1 MYKLSLENQYGNNIE
16 LTNNR
21 NYAIFEISGLHPP
34 NAIISTDSLAI
45 YDGEK
50 FTSSKADKRT
60 INIQFGITKNAE
72 TNRIALYKVI
82 KTKQYI
88 RLNYKNSIRDIFIE
102 GYVESMIID
111 YHAVPQLVTVSIL
124 CPRPYFNDAT
134 ELISEMSALVK
145 KFTFPFAIEKN
156 NKIPF
161 GYIED
166 VTEINVINNGD
177 IQTNM
182 IIKIQA
188 SGEVINPTIFNR
200 ETGDF
205 FRLNFTMQTGD
216 VITIDTN
223 QGQKSVNLYRSGEDI
238 NIFNSISRDSTWLSL
253 APGDNIMI
261 YDADNETRRN
271 MLVRFLY
278 RYQYEGA

>member
-16 LTNNR
+16 LTNSR

-60 INIQFGITKNAE
+60 INIQFGILKNAE
-72 TNRIALYKVI
+72 TNRIALYKII

-88 RLNYKNSIRDIFIE
+88 RLNYKNNIRDIFIE

-145 KFTFPFAIEKN
+145 KFTFPFAIEKA

-166 VTEINVINNGD
+166 VSEINVINNGD

-182 IIKIQA
+182 IIKIQS

>member
-72 TNRIALYKVI
+72 TNRISLYKVI

-124 CPRPYFNDAT
+124 CPQPYFNDAT

-182 IIKIQA
+182 IIKIQS

-200 ETGDF
+200 ETGEF
-205 FRLNFTMQTGD
+205 FRLNFIMQTGD

>member
-16 LTNNR
+16 LTHNR
-21 NYAIFEISGLHPP
+21 NYAIYEISGLHPP

-50 FTSSKADKRT
+50 FTSSKVDKRT

-88 RLNYKNSIRDIFIE
+88 RLNYKNNIRDIFIE

-111 YHAVPQLVTVSIL
+111 YHAIPQLVTVSIL

-145 KFTFPFAIEKN
+145 KFTFPFAIEKA

-166 VTEINVINNGD
+166 VSEINVINNGD

-182 IIKIQA
+182 IIKIQS

>member
-72 TNRIALYKVI
+72 TNRIALYKII

-88 RLNYKNSIRDIFIE
+88 RLNYKNNIRDIFIE

-145 KFTFPFAIEKN
+145 KFTFPFAIEKA

-166 VTEINVINNGD
+166 VSEINVINNGD

-182 IIKIQA
+182 IIKIQS

>member
-1 MYKLSLENQYGNNIE
+1 MYKFSLENQYGNNIE
-16 LTNNR
+16 LTHNR
-21 NYAIFEISGLHPP
+21 NYAIYEISGLHPP

-72 TNRIALYKVI
+72 TNRIALYKII

-88 RLNYKNSIRDIFIE
+88 RLNYKNNIRDIFIE

-166 VTEINVINNGD
+166 VSEINVINNGD

>member
-1 MYKLSLENQYGNNIE
+1 MYKLSLENQYGNSIE

-34 NAIISTDSLAI
+34 NAIISTDSLAV

-72 TNRIALYKVI
+72 TNRIALYKII

-88 RLNYKNSIRDIFIE
+88 RLNYKNNIRDIFIE

-145 KFTFPFAIEKN
+145 KFTFPFAIEKA

-166 VTEINVINNGD
+166 VSEINVINNGD

-182 IIKIQA
+182 IIKIQS

>member
-1 MYKLSLENQYGNNIE
+1 MYKLILENQYGNSIE
-16 LTNNR
+16 ITHNR
-21 NYAIFEISGLHPP
+21 NYAIYEISGLHPP

-111 YHAVPQLVTVSIL
+111 YHAVPQLVTISIL
-124 CPRPYFNDAT
+124 CPQPYFNDAT

-182 IIKIQA
+182 IIKIQS

-200 ETGDF
+200 ETGEF
-205 FRLNFTMQTGD
+205 FRLNFIMQTGD

-253 APGDNIMI
+253 SPGDNIMI

-271 MLVRFLY
+271 MLVSFLY
-278 RYQYEGA
+278 RYQYEGV

>member
-16 LTNNR
+16 LTHNR
-21 NYAIFEISGLHPP
+21 NYAIYEISGLHPS

-50 FTSSKADKRT
+50 FTSSKVDKRT

-88 RLNYKNSIRDIFIE
+88 RLNYKNNIRDIFIE

-145 KFTFPFAIEKN
+145 KFTFPFAIEKA

-166 VTEINVINNGD
+166 VSEINVINNGD

-182 IIKIQA
+182 IIKIQS

>member
-1 MYKLSLENQYGNNIE
+1 MYKLILENQYGNSIE
-16 LTNNR
+16 ITHNR
-21 NYAIFEISGLHPP
+21 NYAIYEISGLHPP

-72 TNRIALYKVI
+72 TNRIALYKII

-88 RLNYKNSIRDIFIE
+88 RLNYKNGIRDIFIE

-111 YHAVPQLVTVSIL
+111 YHVVPQLVTVSIL
-124 CPRPYFNDAT
+124 CPKPYFNDAT

-177 IQTNM
+177 IQINM

-200 ETGDF
+200 ETGEF
-205 FRLNFTMQTGD
+205 FSLNFTMQTGD

-223 QGQKSVNLYRSGEDI
+223 QGQKSVNLYRNGENI
-238 NIFNSISRDSTWLSL
+238 NIFNSISRDSTWISL
-253 APGDNIMI
+253 YPGDNIMI

-278 RYQYEGA
+278 RYQYEGV

>member
-1 MYKLSLENQYGNNIE
+1 MYKLILENQYGNSIE
-16 LTNNR
+16 ITHNR
-21 NYAIFEISGLHPP
+21 NYAIYEISGLHPP

-72 TNRIALYKVI
+72 TNRIALYKII

-88 RLNYKNSIRDIFIE
+88 RLNYKNGIRDIFIE

-111 YHAVPQLVTVSIL
+111 YHVVPQLVTVSIL
-124 CPRPYFNDAT
+124 CPKPYFNDAT

-145 KFTFPFAIEKN
+145 KFTFPFAIEKDK
-156 NKIPF
+156 KIPF

-182 IIKIQA
+182 IIKIQS

-200 ETGDF
+200 ETGEF
-205 FRLNFTMQTGD
+205 FRLNYTMQTGD

-223 QGQKSVNLYRSGEDI
+223 QGQKSVSLYRSGENI
-238 NIFNSISRDSTWLSL
+238 NIFNSISLDSTWLSL
-253 APGDNIMI
+253 SPGDNIMI

-278 RYQYEGA
+278 RYQYEGV

>member
-16 LTNNR
+16 LTHNR
-21 NYAIFEISGLHPP
+21 NYAIYEISGLHPP

-50 FTSSKADKRT
+50 FTSSKVDKRT

-72 TNRIALYKVI
+72 TNRIALYKFI

-88 RLNYKNSIRDIFIE
+88 RLNYKNNIRDIFIE

-145 KFTFPFAIEKN
+145 KFTFPFAIEKA

-166 VTEINVINNGD
+166 VSEINVINNGD

-182 IIKIQA
+182 IIKIQS

>member
-16 LTNNR
+16 LTHNR
-21 NYAIFEISGLHPP
+21 NYAIYEISGLHPP

-50 FTSSKADKRT
+50 FTSSKVDKRT

-88 RLNYKNSIRDIFIE
+88 RLNYKNNIRDIFIE

-145 KFTFPFAIEKN
+145 KFTFPFAIEKA

-166 VTEINVINNGD
+166 VSEINVINNGD

-182 IIKIQA
+182 IIKIQS